1 MNRKLFSVPAR
12 VVLLFSF
19 LGLSLAIAQQ
29 KTPTTLRRGGASTAN
44 DTVVQG
50 TVVSFTAN
58 SAVAPLGAHV
68 LVETSSGTVDV
79 HLGKAALLKQANISL
94 SPGDSVRIA
103 GSSVAFG
110 DGTIFAARILEK
122 GVQSVTLRNGRGIPL
137 GSLARSAA
145 RSSEGGVR

>member
-19 LGLSLAIAQQ
+19 LGLSLAIAPQ
-29 KTPTTLRRGGASTAN
+29 KTHTPLRRGAAWPAN
-44 DTVVQG
+44 HTVVQA

-103 GSSVAFG
+103 GS
-110 DGTIFAARILEK
+110 
-122 GVQSVTLRNGRGIPL
+122 
-137 GSLARSAA
+137 
-145 RSSEGGVR
+145 